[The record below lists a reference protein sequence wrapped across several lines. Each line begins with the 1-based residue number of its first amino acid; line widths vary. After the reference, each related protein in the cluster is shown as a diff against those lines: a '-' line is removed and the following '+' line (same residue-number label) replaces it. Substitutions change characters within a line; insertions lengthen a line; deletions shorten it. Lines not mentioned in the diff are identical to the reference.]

1 MIVDIK
7 NDIVLKVKEDLQTKN
22 AILKHKRKI
31 NPKFGQLTN
40 SMSQL
45 HRVSDEVITL
55 INETRGVELA
65 FKWILNFVAKAIVS
79 QAETEVRVRPDSSL
93 PLARLTL
100 NILCEFPELKEFLMA
115 RFVKKCP
122 YVIGYTCAIDTVEGR
137 LRMGWK
143 RHEDDKWEEDISYD
157 ERMAGMMTLFSVLT
171 RLPLSPKYFGTV
183 SHPLPLSENWKMMAR
198 LLNQPKEQLTNTH
211 FTVASSWWEASANEI
226 IMNYGRQ
233 GQKLLEIIWTQ
244 WVDSVVDKKFTSANT
259 LRIIGEDW
267 KTSGMLKTLTEMEP

>member
-1 MIVDIK
+1 
-7 NDIVLKVKEDLQTKN
+7 
-22 AILKHKRKI
+22 
-31 NPKFGQLTN
+31 
-40 SMSQL
+40 
-45 HRVSDEVITL
+45 
-55 INETRGVELA
+55 
-65 FKWILNFVAKAIVS
+65 
-79 QAETEVRVRPDSSL
+79 
-93 PLARLTL
+93 
-100 NILCEFPELKEFLMA
+100 
-115 RFVKKCP
+115 
-122 YVIGYTCAIDTVEGR
+122 
-137 LRMGWK
+137 MGWK

-244 WVDSVVDKKFTSANT
+244 WVDSVADKKFTSANT

-267 KTSGMLKTLTEMEP
+267 KNSGTLKTLTEMEP